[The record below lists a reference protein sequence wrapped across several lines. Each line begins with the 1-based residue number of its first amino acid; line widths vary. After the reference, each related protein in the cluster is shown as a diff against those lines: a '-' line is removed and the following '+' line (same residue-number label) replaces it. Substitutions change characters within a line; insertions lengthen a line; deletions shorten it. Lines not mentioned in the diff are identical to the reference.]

1 MSNCLA
7 LYRWFNEGHE
17 LLYIGISSSIGSRV
31 KAHSKFSNWFV
42 ESAYM
47 TVEWAKTPE
56 ELSQKE
62 RLAIR
67 KERPLYNISHNEK
80 PRRKAFSTAVTQ
92 RETILLATLETL
104 FAKQDAATYTIS
116 LLEAQLQ
123 NALLEKELF
132 ELQAQR
138 AELLYRSEQAASRF
152 ERTQRLFIVSAK

>member
-1 MSNCLA
+1 
-7 LYRWFNEGHE
+7 
-17 LLYIGISSSIGSRV
+17 
-31 KAHSKFSNWFV
+31 
-42 ESAYM
+42 M

>member
-1 MSNCLA
+1 MSNGLA
-7 LYRWFNEGHE
+7 LYRWFNKAHE

-92 RETILLATLETL
+92 REKILLATVETL
-104 FAKQDAATYTIS
+104 FAKQDAATETIS
-116 LLEAQLQ
+116 LLEARLQ
-123 NALLEKELF
+123 NAQLEKELF
-132 ELQAQR
+132 GLQARR
-138 AELLYRSEQAASRF
+138 AELIYRSEQAESGF
-152 ERTQRLFIVSAK
+152 DRTERLFIVSPN